1 MKANADFHAKIGMS
15 PRILKETNME
25 KNDNTK
31 MFEPKV
37 SKLMEMSEDIVK
49 YLQENFNPHTTV
61 VIEWDGIRIE
71 ETLATMPKECAV
83 D

>member
-1 MKANADFHAKIGMS
+1 MK
-15 PRILKETNME
+15 

-31 MFEPKV
+31 MFEPKI
-37 SKLMEMSEDIVK
+37 SKLMEMSEGIVE

-61 VIEWDGIRIE
+61 VIECDGIRIE
-71 ETLATMPKECAV
+71 ETLAAMPKEYAV

>member
-1 MKANADFHAKIGMS
+1 
-15 PRILKETNME
+15 ME

-37 SKLMEMSEDIVK
+37 SKLMEMSEGIVK
-49 YLQENFNPHTTV
+49 YLQENFHPHTTV

-71 ETLATMPKECAV
+71 ETLAAMPKECAV